1 LTTSL
6 NLKAVSLT
14 AGGLLIVFSLLLS
27 SCAGPGQRV
36 DFSAVDLP
44 RQKEITATPFFP
56 QERYQC
62 GPAALATVLVHSKAQ
77 VSAKQLVSQVYVPG
91 RKGSLQTE
99 MVATARRYDR
109 VAYVLDPDL
118 LTLLKEVSAGKP
130 ALVLQNLGLK
140 VLPKWHYAVVVG
152 YNLDTSKL
160 ILRSG
165 VSQRKTVSFKL
176 FDRTWRRSGRWAV
189 VVTSPDELP
198 ITANEKNYLMAI
210 LPFERDRKW
219 RTAKRAY
226 LAATKRWP
234 DSLGAHMGL
243 GNTFYHLAQLGKA
256 EQSYRKALL
265 LDHDHAPAHNNLA
278 QVLLE
283 TNRFDE
289 AKQHALQAVR
299 LGGPHAVIYAE
310 TLADIEKRIRG
321 N

>member
-1 LTTSL
+1 M
-6 NLKAVSLT
+6 KAVSPT
-14 AGGLLIVFSLLLS
+14 AGGLLIFFSLLLS
-27 SCAGPGQRV
+27 SCAGPSQRV

-44 RQKEITATPFFP
+44 RQKEIAATPFFP

-62 GPAALATVLVHSKAQ
+62 GPAALATVLVHSNAQ
-77 VSAKQLVSQVYVPG
+77 TSPKQLVSQVYIPG

-99 MVATARRYDR
+99 MIATARRYNR
-109 VAYVLDPDL
+109 VAYVLDPNL
-118 LTLLKEVSAGKP
+118 LNLLREVGDGKP
-130 ALVLQNLGLK
+130 VLVMQNLGLK
-140 VLPKWHYAVVVG
+140 ILPKWHYAVVVG
-152 YNLDTSKL
+152 YNLDTSKV

-165 VSQRKTVSFKL
+165 VNQRKIVSFKL

-189 VVTSPDELP
+189 VVTAADEVP
-198 ITANEKNYLMAI
+198 KTANEKNYLMAI
-210 LPFERDRKW
+210 LPFERNKQW
-219 RTAKRAY
+219 QTAKQAYRTASK
-226 LAATKRWP
+226 KWP
-234 DSLGAHMGL
+234 GSLGAHMGL

-283 TNRFDE
+283 TNRFDK

-299 LGGPHAVIYAE
+299 LGGPHVDVYAK
-310 TLADIEKRIRG
+310 TLAEIEKRVRG

>member
-1 LTTSL
+1 MIKSL
-6 NLKAVSLT
+6 CPKAVSPT

-44 RQKEITATPFFP
+44 ERKEITDAPYFP

-62 GPAALATVLVHSKAQ
+62 GPAALATVLVHSNAQ
-77 VSAKQLVSQVYVPG
+77 ASPRQLVGQVYVPE

-99 MVATARRYDR
+99 MIATARRYNR
-109 VAYVLDPDL
+109 IAYVLDPNL
-118 LTLLKEVSAGKP
+118 LTLLREVGDGKP
-130 ALVLQNLGLK
+130 VLVMQNLGLK
-140 VLPKWHYAVVVG
+140 ILPKWHYAVVVG
-152 YNLDTSKL
+152 YNLNTSKV

-165 VSQRKTVSFKL
+165 VDRRKIISFKL

-189 VVTSPDELP
+189 IVSSADELP

-210 LPFERDRKW
+210 LPFERSRQW
-219 RTAKRAY
+219 RTANRAY
-226 LAATKRWP
+226 RTASKKWP

-243 GNTFYHLAQLGKA
+243 GNTFYHLAKPGKA

-299 LGGPHAVIYAE
+299 FGGPYVDVYAR
-310 TLADIEKRIRG
+310 TLAEIEKRIRG